1 MNVVSIRCGIIARK
15 LSMSQ
20 MFDGITGV
28 VIPIT
33 ILYAED
39 NVVVDLVDKGK
50 LGYFSKVGAVNV
62 TQSRLIKP
70 IRGQFK
76 NVNSVYRKVIREFQI
91 AREEKLKIGDY
102 LKVDRY
108 KTGQYINVSGVSS
121 GKGFAGGIK
130 KFNFSGLE
138 ATHGVSVK
146 HRSIGSTGQCQDPGK
161 VFKGKKMPGQLGNK
175 KNTVQNIKIIDVD
188 KMRKLII
195 IKGSVPG
202 KSGSIVVVN
211 DSIKKSL
218 S

>member
-1 MNVVSIRCGIIARK
+1 M
-15 LSMSQ
+15 
-20 MFDGITGV
+20 
-28 VIPIT
+28 
-33 ILYAED
+33 
-39 NVVVDLVDKGK
+39 
-50 LGYFSKVGAVNV
+50 
-62 TQSRLIKP
+62 
-70 IRGQFK
+70 
-76 NVNSVYRKVIREFQI
+76 
-91 AREEKLKIGDY
+91 
-102 LKVDRY
+102 
-108 KTGQYINVSGVSS
+108 
-121 GKGFAGGIK
+121 
-130 KFNFSGLE
+130 
-138 ATHGVSVK
+138 SVK